1 MFRLGMLGMWHTHA
15 DGIVRQ
21 VAAHPKEFTLVGFH
35 DPDAK
40 VVADRR
46 KRWQPHIPN
55 LRVFDTTEDC
65 SSNRSTASSSRAA
78 SSRTCGWRGWRWRA
92 AGR

>member
-1 MFRLGMLGMWHTHA
+1 MPFRLGMLGMWHTHA

-40 VVADRR
+40 VVAERE
-46 KRWQPHIPN
+46 KRWQPLVGKLRLFDKPAD
-55 LRVFDTTEDC
+55 LFKEKPDGVVVEGRVF
-65 SSNRSTASSSRAA
+65 
-78 SSRTCGWRGWRWRA
+78 
-92 AGR
+92 